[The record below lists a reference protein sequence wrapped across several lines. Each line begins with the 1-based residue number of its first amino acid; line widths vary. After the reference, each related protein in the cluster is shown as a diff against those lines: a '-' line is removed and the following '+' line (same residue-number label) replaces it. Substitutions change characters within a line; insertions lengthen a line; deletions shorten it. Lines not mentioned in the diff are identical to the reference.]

1 MAHTVVLSDNKT
13 VDPVHQREVL
23 STVGAEVETLAE
35 KTEDAVAAAVRG
47 ADGLVV
53 DAATPVT
60 ARVLAGTETL
70 RVVGRAGVGVDNVD
84 VAAAAEHGVT
94 VVNVP
99 DYALEEVSTHA
110 FALLLACVRGVLQY
124 DRAVRAEQWDW
135 TVGAPMHRMAGK
147 TLGLV
152 GFGQIARRLAAKLRT
167 FGLDVVATDPYVD
180 AATMRDY
187 GVERVSFEA
196 VLDRADYLS
205 VHTPLYGETRGLL
218 STAEFERLD
227 DDCIVVNT
235 ARGPVVDQAA
245 LVDALDRGEI
255 ARAGLD
261 VLESEPPAA
270 DSPLLDR
277 DDVVLTPHTGWYS
290 EESRADLSES
300 VARDV
305 AAVLR
310 GDEPA
315 NPVDPDTPWV

>member
-13 VDPVHQREVL
+13 VDPAHQREILVNA
-23 STVGAEVETLAE
+23 GADIEILNE
-35 KTEDAVAAAVRG
+35 KTEDAVAAAIRG
-47 ADGLVV
+47 ADGLIV

-60 ARVLAGTETL
+60 AAALAGTETL
-70 RVVGRAGVGVDNVD
+70 RVVGRAGIGVDNVD
-84 VAAAAEHGVT
+84 VAAAAENGIT

-110 FALLLACVRGVLQY
+110 FALLLACVRAVPQY
-124 DRAVRAEQWDW
+124 DRAVRAGEWGW
-135 TVGAPMHRMAGK
+135 TVGAPMRRMAGK

-187 GVERVSFEA
+187 GVERCSFEA

-205 VHTPLYGETRGLL
+205 VHAPLYDETRGLL
-218 STAEFERLD
+218 STPEFGRLS
-227 DDCIVVNT
+227 DDCIVLNT
-235 ARGPVVDQAA
+235 ARGPVIDEAA

-255 ARAGLD
+255 ASAGLD
-261 VLESEPPAA
+261 VLESEPPSP

-277 DDVVLTPHTGWYS
+277 DDVVLTPHAGWYS

-310 GDEPA
+310 GEAPA
-315 NPVDPDTPWV
+315 TPVDPETPWV

>member
-1 MAHTVVLSDNKT
+1 MKGSPEA
-13 VDPVHQREVL
+13 
-23 STVGAEVETLAE
+23 
-35 KTEDAVAAAVRG
+35 RG
-47 ADGLVV
+47 FGCGRLD
-53 DAATPVT
+53 
-60 ARVLAGTETL
+60 GTETL
-70 RVVGRAGVGVDNVD
+70 QVVGRAGIGVDNVD
-84 VAAAAEHGVT
+84 VAAATENGIT

-110 FALLLACVRGVLQY
+110 LALLLACVRAVPAY
-124 DRAVRAEQWDW
+124 DRSVKAGEWDW

-152 GFGQIARRLAAKLRT
+152 GFGQIARRLAARLRT
-167 FGLDVVATDPYVD
+167 FGLEVVATDPHVD

-196 VLDRADYLS
+196 VLERADYLS
-205 VHTPLYGETRGLL
+205 VHAPLYQETRGLL

-235 ARGPVVDQAA
+235 GRGPVIDEAA

-261 VLESEPPAA
+261 VLESEPPAP

-277 DDVVLTPHTGWYS
+277 DDVVCTPHAGWYS

-310 GDEPA
+310 GDAPE
-315 NPVDPDTPWV
+315 NPVDPETPWV

>member
-1 MAHTVVLSDNKT
+1 MSYTVVLGDNKT
-13 VDPVHQREVL
+13 VDPAHQREIL
-23 STVGAEVETLAE
+23 SGVGAEVELLDE
-35 KTEDAVAAAVRG
+35 KTEAAVAAAVRG
-47 ADGLVV
+47 ADGIIV

-60 ARVLAGTETL
+60 AAALAGTDTL
-70 RVVGRAGVGVDNVD
+70 RVVGRAGIGVDNVD
-84 VAAAAEHGVT
+84 VAAAVDNGIT

-110 FALLLACVRGVLQY
+110 FALLLACVRAIPRY
-124 DRAVRAEQWDW
+124 DRSVRAGTWDW
-135 TVGAPMHRMAGK
+135 RVGAPIGRMAGR

-152 GFGQIARRLAAKLRT
+152 GFGGIARRLAAKVRT
-167 FGLDVVATDPYVD
+167 FGLEVVASDPHVD
-180 AATMRDY
+180 ATTMRDY

-205 VHTPLYGETRGLL
+205 VHAPLYEETRGLL

-227 DDCIVVNT
+227 DDCVLVNT
-235 ARGPVVDQAA
+235 ARGPVVDEAA
-245 LVDALDRGEI
+245 LVDALDRDEL

-261 VLESEPPAA
+261 VRASEPPGA
-270 DSPLLDR
+270 DDPLCGR
-277 DDVVLTPHTGWYS
+277 DDVVCTPHAGWYS

-315 NPVDPDTPWV
+315 NPVDPETPWV

>member
-1 MAHTVVLSDNKT
+1 MAHTVVLSDDKT
-13 VDPVHQREVL
+13 VDPAHQREIL
-23 STVGAEVETLAE
+23 GDAGAEVDILDER
-35 KTEDAVAAAVRG
+35 TEAAVATVLQG
-47 ADGLVV
+47 ADGIIV

-60 ARVLAGTETL
+60 AAALNGSETL
-70 RVVGRAGVGVDNVD
+70 QVVGRAGIGVDNVD
-84 VAAAAEHGVT
+84 VAAATENGIT

-110 FALLLACVRGVLQY
+110 LALLLACVRAVPQY
-124 DRAVRAEQWDW
+124 DRAVKAGEWDW
-135 TVGAPMHRMAGK
+135 TVGAPIRRMAGK

-196 VLDRADYLS
+196 VLDRVDYLS
-205 VHTPLYGETRGLL
+205 VHAPLYDETRGLL

-235 ARGPVVDQAA
+235 GRGAVIDETA
-245 LVDALDRGEI
+245 LVDALEGGEI
-255 ARAGLD
+255 ASAGLD
-261 VLESEPPAA
+261 VLESEPPSPE
-270 DSPLLDR
+270 SPLLGR
-277 DDVVLTPHTGWYS
+277 DDVVLTPHAGWYS
-290 EESRADLSES
+290 EESRRDLSES

-305 AAVLR
+305 TAVLR
-310 GDEPA
+310 GEEPA